1 MYVVSTFCYI
11 IPQNEQDYQIFITC
25 CIIRLTIV
33 IPHQQEAPTIIGF
46 PPVFISCIT
55 LLFSPIAARQLNITQ
70 PAVSQHIHFLEEH
83 YHTTLF
89 QYRNKQLFLTRTGE
103 ILYKHLLTMKNDETA
118 ILEEL
123 NSTSSDIESL
133 SIGVTMT
140 IGEYAIVDKLAGF
153 LIHHPEMNLHIHY
166 GNTAQLLNL
175 LDGGQ
180 IRLAIVEGNYTKTN
194 YSHKKCNMIL
204 ISSGKKIVFIPI
216 NTLRSCTF
224 LHVQTPY
231 SVSDGISDKGT
242 VYDAY
247 LSYTLF

>member
-1 MYVVSTFCYI
+1 MLS
-11 IPQNEQDYQIFITC
+11 
-25 CIIRLTIV
+25 RL
-33 IPHQQEAPTIIGF
+33 
-46 PPVFISCIT
+46 
-55 LLFSPIAARQLNITQ
+55 
-70 PAVSQHIHFLEEH
+70 
-83 YHTTLF
+83 
-89 QYRNKQLFLTRTGE
+89 
-103 ILYKHLLTMKNDETA
+103 KNDETA

-123 NSTSSDIESL
+123 NSTSSGIESL

-140 IGEYAIVDKLAGF
+140 IGEYAVVDKLAGF

-231 SVSDGISDKGT
+231 SASDGISDKGT